1 MYNFKE
7 LAQNVIGHHMAFLS
21 VYEVLVFTD
30 SLNVIIDKHLAILE
44 KAPFLRLAFADAIVM
59 LLENVKTLAKTNK
72 GVFPSNEMMKLLKVV
87 EEIERNQEDSSLYGR
102 FSKELISYLDEKDY
116 LKIAKKVRLLI
127 YRVYWLYLV
136 TSSRAVGLQP
146 SRFVVQ
152 LAFFGNKKR
161 NCQVI
166 YGE

>member
-127 YRVYWLYLV
+127 YRVY
-136 TSSRAVGLQP
+136 
-146 SRFVVQ
+146 
-152 LAFFGNKKR
+152 
-161 NCQVI
+161 
-166 YGE
+166 